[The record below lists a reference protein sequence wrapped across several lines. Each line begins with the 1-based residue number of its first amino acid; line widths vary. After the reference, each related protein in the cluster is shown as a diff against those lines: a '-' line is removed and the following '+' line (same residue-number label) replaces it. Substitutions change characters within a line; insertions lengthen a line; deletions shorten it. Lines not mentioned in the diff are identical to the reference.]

1 MTNALLLAAFTV
13 ASLSSDDQNGKTIRD
28 NNPQKGDVKG
38 FHAIRIAN
46 GIDLDLSQGEE
57 AVAVS
62 ASSVS
67 DRDKI
72 ITEVENGVLQIH
84 LPEEGLHWGSWGD
97 RKLKAYISAR
107 QLDALKASGG
117 SDVYIESSIRA
128 DKLDLSLSGG
138 SDLKG
143 KMTVG
148 ELSIVQ
154 SGGSDIYLGGEVT
167 RLSVHASGGSDFHG
181 YDLIAGDC
189 HVEASGGSDI
199 QITANKELS
208 VSASGGI
215 VVFYKGNA
223 QWRDQHRIRPG
234 VVTTNPY
241 TP

>member
-1 MTNALLLAAFTV
+1 MKNALLLAAFTV
-13 ASLSSDDQNGKTIRD
+13 AGLSSIAQGEKTIRD
-28 NNPQKGDVKG
+28 NNAQKRTVNG
-38 FHAIRIAN
+38 FHAIRISN
-46 GIDLDLSQGEE
+46 GIDLYLSQGEE

-62 ASSVS
+62 AVSVS

-72 ITEVENGVLQIH
+72 ITEVENGVLLVH
-84 LPEEGLHWGSWGD
+84 LPEEGIHWGSWGD
-97 RKLKAYISAR
+97 RKLKAYVSVK

-117 SDVYIESSIRA
+117 SDVYIESILRA

-167 RLSVHASGGSDFHG
+167 RLSVQASGGSDFHG
-181 YDLIAGDC
+181 YELMAGDC
-189 HVEASGGSDI
+189 HVEAHGGSDI

-208 VSASGGI
+208 VSASGGSD
-215 VVFYKGNA
+215 VYYKGNA
-223 QWRDQHRIRPG
+223 QVRDQHASGSSSITHKG
-234 VVTTNPY
+234 
-241 TP
+241 

>member
-13 ASLSSDDQNGKTIRD
+13 ASLSSIAQNEKTIRD
-28 NNPQKGDVKG
+28 NNAQKRDVKG
-38 FHAIRIAN
+38 FHAIRISN
-46 GIDLDLSQGEE
+46 GIDLYLSQGEE
-57 AVAVS
+57 AVDVS

-138 SDLKG
+138 SYLKG
-143 KMTVG
+143 KMTD
-148 ELSIVQ
+148 Q
-154 SGGSDIYLGGEVT
+154 D
-167 RLSVHASGGSDFHG
+167 ASGSR
-181 YDLIAGDC
+181 
-189 HVEASGGSDI
+189 S
-199 QITANKELS
+199 ITH
-208 VSASGGI
+208 
-215 VVFYKGNA
+215 KG
-223 QWRDQHRIRPG
+223 
-234 VVTTNPY
+234 
-241 TP
+241 